1 MQKANA
7 WQTPITCIFST
18 YKIRHVYP
26 LLLAIFIM
34 SERLQGDYVLSR
46 WPLLVEACIETWCFQ
61 IRAHGALCNPRAPD
75 SYCIW
80 CCASFRVS
88 KWYERRGHWSL
99 HFLSR
104 TSPLAAVLNHVVR

>member
-18 YKIRHVYP
+18 YKIRHLYP

-46 WPLLVEACIETWCFQ
+46 WPLLVEAFIETWCFR

-88 KWYERRGHWSL
+88 RMVRGGVGTGHFIFFHGL
-99 HFLSR
+99 HRWLLF
-104 TSPLAAVLNHVVR
+104 